1 MLKGCDI
8 FNKFIDGHKRV
19 SYKTGI
25 IMLFS
30 GLFLALQILPGLAFA
45 NSLNF
50 SGGYNSS
57 QNMQTGYL
65 VSLDTTNSQT
75 VNPASVNN
83 VNNLVG
89 VIINKNSSSISFNGP
104 GSTIEVGTSGV
115 YSVDVSTIN
124 GNISKGDKITAS
136 IIEGVGMRATSATRI
151 IGVALSSFSTSSSN
165 AVKETITGQKNNS
178 TYVGQ
183 IPINISIGDYAGQPI
198 AQSSNPTIRPFQ
210 NFFAKTINKNVDQNQ
225 TLIAMVLILVCLVV
239 ALSLILISTVVSI
252 RSIGR
257 NPLAR
262 KGITRHTILII
273 IAVTVI
279 LLVSFIAAYFVLV
292 G

>member
-1 MLKGCDI
+1 M
-8 FNKFIDGHKRV
+8 
-19 SYKTGI
+19 
-25 IMLFS
+25 
-30 GLFLALQILPGLAFA
+30 
-45 NSLNF
+45 NF
-50 SGGYNSS
+50 SGGYSSS
-57 QNMQTGYL
+57 QNIQTGYL

-75 VNPASVNN
+75 VDPASVNN
-83 VNNLVG
+83 VNNLAG
-89 VIINKNSSSISFNGP
+89 VVINRNSSNISFNGP

-115 YSVDVSTIN
+115 YNADVSTIN

-136 IIEGVGMRATSATRI
+136 IIEGVGMKATNATRI
-151 IGVALSSFSTSSSN
+151 VGVALQSFNSNSSN
-165 AVKETITGQKNNS
+165 AVKETITGQK
-178 TYVGQ
+178 TIYAGQ
-183 IPINISIGDYAGQPI
+183 IPINISIGDYSGQPI
-198 AQSSNPTIRPFQ
+198 AQSTNPTIRPFQ
-210 NFFAKTINKNVDQNQ
+210 NFFAKTINKNVNQNQ

-279 LLVSFIAAYFVLV
+279 LLVSFVASYFILV